1 MDLRQ
6 LRHLVA
12 LADYRSFVRAA
23 EAINLSQ
30 PAFSR
35 SIQTLERDL
44 DCALVERSSRELRL
58 TGQGELVL
66 QHARRLLA
74 GSQALHNELMQ
85 YNGLTGGELHFG
97 CGPYPAQL
105 LVPEALAEFISAH
118 PAIRTRFHQG
128 DWEQLAGW
136 LKEQQIEFLVAD
148 SRYFT
153 GDPQYQVQLL
163 RPRRGRF
170 FCRAGHPLSHGRP
183 LALRALLDYPVVG
196 TRIPPMIRKILADVQ
211 GEADFETRVECAQ
224 FDAIRRVVMRSDAVG
239 LATMEALS
247 ELVIKGE
254 ISLLSF
260 TDIPSD
266 DPGLQLH
273 YGIVSRAGHSLTPA
287 ALAMV
292 DAIVRV
298 DRHLLELEGAMV

>member
-1 MDLRQ
+1 MMDLRQ

-12 LADYRSFVRAA
+12 LADYRSFGRAA

-44 DCALVERSSRELRL
+44 DCALVERSSREFRL

-74 GSQALHNELMQ
+74 GSQALHNELTQ
-85 YNGLTGGELHFG
+85 YNGLTGGELQFG
-97 CGPYPAQL
+97 SGPYPAQL
-105 LVPEALAEFISAH
+105 LVPEALAEFIQAH
-118 PAIRTRFHQG
+118 PAIRTRFHLG
-128 DWEQLAGW
+128 DWEQLALW
-136 LKEQQIEFLVAD
+136 LREQQIEFLVAD
-148 SRYFT
+148 ARYFT

-163 RPRRGRF
+163 RPRQGRF
-170 FCRAGHPLSHGRP
+170 FCRIDHPLAGREDLP
-183 LALRALLDYPVVG
+183 LRALLDYAVVG

-211 GEADFETRVECAQ
+211 GEPDFNPSVECAQ
-224 FDAIRRVVMRSDAVG
+224 FDAIRRVVMNSDAVG
-239 LATMEALS
+239 IATLEALT
-247 ELVIKGE
+247 ELVDLKLIR
-254 ISLLSF
+254 LLDF
-260 TDIPSD
+260 VDVPRN

-273 YGIVSRAGHSLTPA
+273 YGIVSRAGYSMTPA

-292 DAIVRV
+292 DAIRKV
-298 DRHLLELEGAMV
+298 DQRLPTST

>member
-1 MDLRQ
+1 MMDLRQ

-12 LADYRSFVRAA
+12 LADYRSFGRAA

-44 DCALVERSSRELRL
+44 DCALVERSSREFRL

-74 GSQALHNELMQ
+74 GSQALHNELTQ

-105 LVPEALAEFISAH
+105 LVPEALAEFIQAH
-118 PAIRTRFHQG
+118 PAIRTSFHLG
-128 DWEQLAGW
+128 DWEQLALW
-136 LKEQQIEFLVAD
+136 LREQQIEFLVAD

-170 FCRAGHPLSHGRP
+170 FCRIDHPLATQEN
-183 LALRALLDYPVVG
+183 LTLRALLGYAVVG

-211 GEADFETRVECAQ
+211 GEPDFNPSVECAQ
-224 FDAIRRVVMRSDAVG
+224 FDAIRRVVLRSDAVG
-239 LATMEALS
+239 IATMEALA
-247 ELVIKGE
+247 EPAEQGLIR
-254 ISLLSF
+254 LLDF
-260 TDIPSD
+260 VDVPSD

-273 YGIVSRAGHSLTPA
+273 YGIVSRSGYSLTPA
-287 ALAMV
+287 AQAMV
-292 DAIVRV
+292 DAVVAVDQRLLAV
-298 DRHLLELEGAMV
+298 DRPQ